1 MEGLGE
7 LEFVSRPKKKPNKKM
22 ATMPKAKYFFI
33 SSYLSVAFVAYCYQR
48 LKVLFLLVFLVRA
61 PKQHKAQRR
70 KQKKDFGEFSHLE
83 SGPMRNSIY
92 STIIPYFFFNFKRA
106 SFEIL

>member
-48 LKVLFLLVFLVRA
+48 LKVLFL
-61 PKQHKAQRR
+61 
-70 KQKKDFGEFSHLE
+70 
-83 SGPMRNSIY
+83 
-92 STIIPYFFFNFKRA
+92 
-106 SFEIL
+106 

>member
-1 MEGLGE
+1 MERLGE

-48 LKVLFLLVFLVRA
+48 LKVLFL
-61 PKQHKAQRR
+61 
-70 KQKKDFGEFSHLE
+70 
-83 SGPMRNSIY
+83 
-92 STIIPYFFFNFKRA
+92 
-106 SFEIL
+106 

>member
-1 MEGLGE
+1 LFIVASGGFVKGAWMEGLGE

-48 LKVLFLLVFLVRA
+48 LKVLFL
-61 PKQHKAQRR
+61 
-70 KQKKDFGEFSHLE
+70 
-83 SGPMRNSIY
+83 
-92 STIIPYFFFNFKRA
+92 
-106 SFEIL
+106 